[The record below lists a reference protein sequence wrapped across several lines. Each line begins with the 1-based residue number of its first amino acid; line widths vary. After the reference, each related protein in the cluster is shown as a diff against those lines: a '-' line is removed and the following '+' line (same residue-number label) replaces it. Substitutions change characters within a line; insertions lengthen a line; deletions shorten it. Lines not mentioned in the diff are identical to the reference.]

1 MANTERDYVL
11 GTHDDEIERLGIQ
24 HEVWRDRAMAAW
36 RRAGFKAGQ
45 TILDVGS
52 GPGYATLDIASLVGE
67 RGRVIA
73 VDRSHRFLSA
83 LEARRR
89 ERGLDN
95 IDVIESDLD
104 EVSFGSTIA
113 SGAWCRWVL
122 AFVMRP
128 RDLLAKVAA
137 ALEPGGVFV
146 SHEYFD
152 YASWRSMPPSP
163 VFAEFV
169 QATIRNWRKSGGE
182 PDIGLQV
189 PRWLEELGFTIE
201 SITPI
206 VDVITPKDFAWQ
218 WPASFMDTGLTRL
231 LDLGAIER
239 SRETEFR
246 EALDAVAN
254 TASMRMVTPGLLEVI
269 ARKAG

>member
-52 GPGYATLDIASLVGE
+52 GPGYATLDIASMVGE
-67 RGRVIA
+67 HGRVIA
-73 VDRSHRFLSA
+73 VDRSHRFLSV
-83 LEARRR
+83 LDARRR

-104 EVSFGSTIA
+104 EVKFGSTIA
-113 SGAWCRWVL
+113 HGAWCRWVL

-137 ALEPGGVFV
+137 ALEPDGVFV

-169 QATIRNWRKSGGE
+169 QATIRNWRRSGGE

-189 PRWLEELGFTIE
+189 PSWLEELGFTVE

-269 ARKAG
+269 ARRTG